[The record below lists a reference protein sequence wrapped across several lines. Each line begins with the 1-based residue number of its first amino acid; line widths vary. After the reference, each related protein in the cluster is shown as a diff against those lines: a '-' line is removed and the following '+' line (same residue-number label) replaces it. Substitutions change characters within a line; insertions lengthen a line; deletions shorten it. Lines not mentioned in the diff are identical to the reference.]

1 MIDNIVNEFDKISND
16 LLISIKEISDI
27 MNGVS
32 KATIE
37 GSSGIASIANKIV
50 DASSKSDKT
59 IINSNNAME
68 SSKKLIESIN
78 VFKIRK

>member
-1 MIDNIVNEFDKISND
+1 
-16 LLISIKEISDI
+16 

>member
-1 MIDNIVNEFDKISND
+1 
-16 LLISIKEISDI
+16 

-37 GSSGIASIANKIV
+37 GSSGIANIANKIV